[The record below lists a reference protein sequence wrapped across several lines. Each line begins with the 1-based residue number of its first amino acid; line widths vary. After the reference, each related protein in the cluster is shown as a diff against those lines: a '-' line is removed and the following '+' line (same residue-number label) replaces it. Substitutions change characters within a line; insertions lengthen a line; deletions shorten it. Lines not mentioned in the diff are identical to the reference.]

1 MPESECNI
9 PKTWTEI
16 KKLKRDLYSEAKD
29 QALSDWEYPV
39 IRSRG
44 GILAVADANE
54 KVLIPTGE
62 CLYLPPNQTLYMRL
76 LRSIKEVHP
85 TAARVWL
92 VVGVDSAASVRDLN
106 DGDYQPWSGE
116 AEAIVHLYS
125 E

>member
-16 KKLKRDLYSEAKD
+16 KKLKRDLYAEAND
-29 QALSDWEYPV
+29 QARSDWEYPV

-116 AEAIVHLYS
+116 AEAIMHCYS

>member
-16 KKLKRDLYSEAKD
+16 KKLKRDLYAEAKD

>member
-16 KKLKRDLYSEAKD
+16 KKLKRDLYAEAKD
-29 QALSDWEYPV
+29 QALSDSEYPV

-44 GILAVADANE
+44 GILAVADTNE

-92 VVGVDSAASVRDLN
+92 VVGVDSAASVRALN

>member
-16 KKLKRDLYSEAKD
+16 KKLKRDLYAEAKD
-29 QALSDWEYPV
+29 QALSDSEYPV

>member
-16 KKLKRDLYSEAKD
+16 KKLKRDLYAEAKD
-29 QALSDWEYPV
+29 QALSDSEYPV

-116 AEAIVHLYS
+116 AEAIMHCYS

>member
-16 KKLKRDLYSEAKD
+16 KKLKRDLYAEAKD
-29 QALSDWEYPV
+29 QALSDSEYPV

-116 AEAIVHLYS
+116 AEAIVHCYS

>member
-29 QALSDWEYPV
+29 QALSDCEYPV

-44 GILAVADANE
+44 GVLAVADANE

>member
-29 QALSDWEYPV
+29 QALSDGEYPV

-44 GILAVADANE
+44 GVLAVADANE

-92 VVGVDSAASVRDLN
+92 VVGVDSAASVRALN

>member
-16 KKLKRDLYSEAKD
+16 KKLKRDLYAEAKD
-29 QALSDWEYPV
+29 QALGDWEYPV

-44 GILAVADANE
+44 GVLAVADANE

-76 LRSIKEVHP
+76 LRSI
-85 TAARVWL
+85 R
-92 VVGVDSAASVRDLN
+92 GSAGNHEKIPV
-106 DGDYQPWSGE
+106 
-116 AEAIVHLYS
+116 YS
-125 E
+125 LSC